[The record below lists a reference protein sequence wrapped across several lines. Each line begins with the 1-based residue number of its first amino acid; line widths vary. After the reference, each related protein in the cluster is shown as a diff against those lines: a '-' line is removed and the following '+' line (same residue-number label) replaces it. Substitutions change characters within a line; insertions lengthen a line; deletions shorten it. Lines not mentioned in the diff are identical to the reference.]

1 MIKNMKQV
9 SCKNC
14 GAVYDENLA
23 KCPYCGTM
31 NKKGAYRQFRLK
43 IVNMIDGMLGLKDD
57 VQRSVSRTILLSFL
71 RSLILIAIV
80 IGLAFI
86 ASRFAKVNYYNDKE
100 YDEKAYETILWEDEN
115 LEKLEEAY
123 QGGDYKTIEKLYYEN
138 SKVVSSWAHYP
149 SYCLRSKYQTIMEE
163 GKFDKFKLEKVLYF
177 LYYPEYYTGYNTA
190 KKIDREEYADMK
202 KAVIDMTDENGFP
215 EEKLKEI
222 YEKHADEYGYISS
235 YDLEEYFNG

>member
-1 MIKNMKQV
+1 MKQV

-14 GAVYDENLA
+14 GAVYDETLA

-43 IVNMIDGMLGLKDD
+43 IADMIDGMLGLRDD

-80 IGLAFI
+80 VALAFF
-86 ASRFAKVNYYNDKE
+86 ASRFAKVNYYNDRE

-123 QGGDYKTIEKLYYEN
+123 QNKDYKTIEKLYYEN
-138 SKVVSSWAHYP
+138 SKVVSNWSHYT
-149 SYCLRSKYQTIMEE
+149 SYCLRSKFETIMQDE
-163 GKFDKFKLEKVLYF
+163 KIDKFKLEKILYF
-177 LYYPEYYTGYNTA
+177 LYYPEYYTGYNSR
-190 KKIDREEYADMK
+190 KKIDKEEYEEMK
-202 KAVIDMTDENGFP
+202 ASIIHLMEENGFS
-215 EEKLKEI
+215 EERLEEI
-222 YEKHADEYGYISS
+222 YREHADEYGYISS

>member
-1 MIKNMKQV
+1 MKQV

-14 GAVYDENLA
+14 GAVYDETLA

-43 IVNMIDGMLGLKDD
+43 IVSMIDGMLGLRDD
-57 VQRSVSRTILLSFL
+57 VHRSISRTILLSLL

-80 IGLAFI
+80 VGLAFI
-86 ASRFAKVNYYNDKE
+86 ASRFANVNYYNDRE

-123 QGGDYKTIEKLYYEN
+123 QSGDYKTIEKLYYEN
-138 SKVVSSWAHYP
+138 SRVVSNWPHYV
-149 SYCLRSKYQTIMEE
+149 SYCLRSKYQTIMN
-163 GKFDKFKLEKVLYF
+163 KDKVDKYKLEKVLYF
-177 LYYPEYYTGYNTA
+177 LYYPEYYAGYNST
-190 KKIDREEYADMK
+190 KKIDKEEYGQMK
-202 KAVIDMTDENGFP
+202 ESVIEMMEENGFS
-215 EEKLKEI
+215 EGRLEEI
-222 YEKHADEYGYISS
+222 YREKADEFGYLSA